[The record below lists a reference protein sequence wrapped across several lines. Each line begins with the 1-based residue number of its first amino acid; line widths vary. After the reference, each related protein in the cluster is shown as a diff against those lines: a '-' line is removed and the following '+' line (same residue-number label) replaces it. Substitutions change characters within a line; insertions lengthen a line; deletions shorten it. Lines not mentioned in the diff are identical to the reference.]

1 MERWQVQYLENPN
14 YKRTEKQIQYV
25 MNHPPVVKGW
35 SRPKPITDSEGW
47 GIYGG
52 TPWSPGVYRLQ
63 HYDTIN
69 HQALPVN
76 NKNGND
82 PEGVLILESGNMAA
96 EPREIFTKHAFLRE
110 SIPPLPPRNQASANI
125 S

>member
-47 GIYGG
+47 GI
-52 TPWSPGVYRLQ
+52 
-63 HYDTIN
+63 
-69 HQALPVN
+69 
-76 NKNGND
+76 
-82 PEGVLILESGNMAA
+82 
-96 EPREIFTKHAFLRE
+96 
-110 SIPPLPPRNQASANI
+110 
-125 S
+125 